1 MKAPHENNVLR
12 SHSSSTKRT
21 DQTRSTNVH
30 TRLSSTMVERRR
42 PYAPALGSES
52 PISFTLVQLFEGDT
66 DDLEDTPLHRLNPLD
81 ILLLD
86 EELTSCSQD

>member
-1 MKAPHENNVLR
+1 
-12 SHSSSTKRT
+12 
-21 DQTRSTNVH
+21 
-30 TRLSSTMVERRR
+30 MVERRR

-86 EELTSCSQD
+86 EELT